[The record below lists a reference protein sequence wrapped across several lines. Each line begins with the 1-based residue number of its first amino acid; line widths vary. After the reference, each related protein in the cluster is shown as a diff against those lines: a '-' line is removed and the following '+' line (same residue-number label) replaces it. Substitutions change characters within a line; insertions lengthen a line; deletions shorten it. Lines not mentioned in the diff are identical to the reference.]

1 MAASLSAFGKK
12 GLFRSQKWL
21 HLMRELPCAVCGSE
35 DGTVVAAHRNEGK
48 GMGLKVSDCLV
59 IPLCFVCHREFD
71 QGGQSRE
78 AKRDTWNRAYIDTI
92 EKLIS
97 EGRLVLK

>member
-71 QGGQSRE
+71 KVDKAVRRNATLGTERILIPSR
-78 AKRDTWNRAYIDTI
+78 N
-92 EKLIS
+92 
-97 EGRLVLK
+97 